1 MKTSADIERRAT
13 SDRVDR
19 ADGVGVALVAAG
31 ATGYGVTIVL
41 GRALADDGV
50 GPATALGIRFALA
63 AAFLLGLAAARRS
76 PLLPAPGERTRVFLL
91 GAIGYATESTLFYM
105 ALERGT
111 AASAALLFYAYPL
124 MVTVAELALG
134 WAPLRTRVLLAL
146 AASAGGTVL
155 VVASGDELGI
165 SSVGMVCAL
174 ASAAAFAAYL
184 LACTRLIHRSDQ
196 LARAAWVA
204 VGASVAS
211 LTRGLA
217 SHDLASPGG
226 HWPVLVVY
234 GAATALA
241 FACIFA
247 GLARLGASRTA
258 VVMTLEA
265 FVAVALGAAFLGEP
279 LVAAQL
285 VGGTAIVAAA
295 AVIARSRPQAVAPR
309 ARHPHESVEN
319 P

>member
-1 MKTSADIERRAT
+1 MKTSTDLEQKAA
-13 SDRVDR
+13 SDR

-31 ATGYGVTIVL
+31 AAGYGVTIVL
-41 GRALADDGV
+41 GRVLADDGV

-63 AAFLLGLAAARRS
+63 AAFLLGLAVVRRS
-76 PLLPAPGERTRVFLL
+76 PLLPAPGERARVFLL
-91 GAIGYATESTLFYM
+91 GAIVYATESTLFYM

-124 MVTVAELALG
+124 MVTVAELALR
-134 WAPLRTRVLLAL
+134 WAPVRPRVLLAL
-146 AASAGGTVL
+146 AASASGTVL
-155 VVASGDELGI
+155 VVAAGDELGI
-165 SSVGMVCAL
+165 SPVGIVCAL
-174 ASAAAFAAYL
+174 ASAAVFAAYL
-184 LACTRLIHRSDQ
+184 LACTRFIHRSDQ

-211 LTRGLA
+211 VARGVAAHGLT
-217 SHDLASPGG
+217 SPGG

-241 FACIFA
+241 FACMFA
-247 GLARLGASRTA
+247 GLSRLGASRTA

-265 FVAVALGAAFLGEP
+265 FVAVALGAAFLGES

-295 AVIARSRPQAVAPR
+295 AVIARSRQQAPR
-309 ARHPHESVEN
+309 IRHPHESVEN